1 MEILLYNH
9 WPTQVWFLPGPQEML
24 VESVT
29 GDMLDKLISHEE
41 EKDEFVWLWWHR
53 DTLKYLEIWISS
65 FCLI

>member
-1 MEILLYNH
+1 
-9 WPTQVWFLPGPQEML
+9 ML

-29 GDMLDKLISHEE
+29 GDMLGKLISHEE
-41 EKDEFVWLWWHR
+41 EKDEFMWLWWHR